1 MVLRHV
7 SFLSPRSLTHF
18 SQDGFLQE
26 STIRP
31 TEVRSYLKT
40 IHSPSTSL
48 VYQEMYVEDEDED
61 ESDRSDAY
69 KDKGIIYLLVV
80 EVCILSC
87 YLCYN

>member
-7 SFLSPRSLTHF
+7 AFLSPRSLTHF